1 MDPKTGAVLAEASYP
16 SYDANL
22 YARSRPRT
30 RRSSWIPVISEV
42 YEPGSVFKMLT
53 ASAALQ
59 TKTTALTTKI
69 NDTAS

>member
-16 SYDANL
+16 SYDANSYSDVATQNPSL
-22 YARSRPRT
+22 FSD
-30 RRSSWIPVISEV
+30 PVISEV

-59 TKTTALTTKI
+59 TKTTAL
-69 NDTAS
+69 